1 VLATIVPTVKNL
13 TKIGPGTV
21 GITLGRNPQGAAS
34 QIGDAFRP
42 LTEQPRLIAVSAAG
56 AVGIWALEATD
67 VISHWSFF
75 VASIVWI
82 LAVSPNLPALLATDA
97 RRRIVGGLWLA
108 IGVALAAGID
118 WGTALDATGKRIIL
132 IIGLVALF
140 GVGAQRISEN
150 SPRVHKASP
159 DLAGLNASF
168 TRDEIELAEQK
179 VGVVL

>member
-34 QIGDAFRP
+34 QIGDSFRP
-42 LTEQPRLIAVSAAG
+42 LTEQPRLIAISAAG
-56 AVGIWALEATD
+56 AVGIWALDATE

-75 VASIVWI
+75 VTSIVWI

-97 RRRIVGGLWLA
+97 RRRIISGAWLA
-108 IGVALAAGID
+108 IGVAIAAGVD
-118 WGTALDATGKRIIL
+118 WGTALDATGKRIVL
-132 IIGLVALF
+132 TIGLVALF
-140 GVGAQRISEN
+140 GVGAQRFAEN
-150 SPRVHKASP
+150 SPRIHTASP
-159 DLAGLNASF
+159 DLAGLDTSF
-168 TRDEIELAEQK
+168 TREEIELAEQK